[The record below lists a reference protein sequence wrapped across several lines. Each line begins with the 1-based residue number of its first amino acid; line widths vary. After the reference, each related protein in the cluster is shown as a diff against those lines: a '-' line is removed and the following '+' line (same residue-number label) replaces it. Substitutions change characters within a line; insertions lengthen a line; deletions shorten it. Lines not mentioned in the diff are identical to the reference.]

1 MDTRQVSC
9 TNVNCEQ
16 DAVRDGA
23 ELAMRELKS
32 MGYKTSLV
40 RYGNHHILG
49 IC

>member
-1 MDTRQVSC
+1 MNTQQLLC

-40 RYGNHHILG
+40 RCANLHILG
-49 IC
+49 MC